1 MRIGGFGCFVLFG
14 FLVFYGCIMV
24 WGGFPGACWFA
35 LCVGCPS
42 SWCCVW
48 LFACRKLWFAV
59 LMVVVCGALVC
70 CFDALLCCLGLWL
83 YGFGFVDFGVW
94 LGWCGFLG
102 GLVDL
107 VGLVLFFWWWA

>member
-1 MRIGGFGCFVLFG
+1 
-14 FLVFYGCIMV
+14 MV

-94 LGWCGFLG
+94 LGVVWFSWWVGWFGGFGFVFFGGELDVVG
-102 GLVDL
+102 LFCFGLVD
-107 VGLVLFFWWWA
+107 